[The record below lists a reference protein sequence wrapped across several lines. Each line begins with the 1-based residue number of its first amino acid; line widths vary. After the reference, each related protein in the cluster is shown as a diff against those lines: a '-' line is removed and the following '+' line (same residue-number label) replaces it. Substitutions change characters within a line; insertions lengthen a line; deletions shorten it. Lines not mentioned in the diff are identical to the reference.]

1 VRRATL
7 SRRAPPL
14 YTGLMQAI
22 VLVFVGA
29 GLGGVLRHFMN
40 ILSARWWGTDFPFGT
55 LVINVT
61 GSILM
66 GVLVG
71 WLAFKA
77 EANWSQPLRLF
88 VATGILGGYTTFSTF
103 SLETILL
110 IERNQVGLAA
120 AYIGGSLLCGFLGLW
135 AALAVIRSLG

>member
-1 VRRATL
+1 LSQRA
-7 SRRAPPL
+7 SRL
-14 YTGLMQAI
+14 YTRVMLAI
-22 VLVFVGA
+22 VLVFIGA
-29 GLGGVLRHFMN
+29 GAGGVLRHLIN
-40 ILSARWWGTDFPFGT
+40 ILAARLWGTDFPFGT

-88 VATGILGGYTTFSTF
+88 VATGMLGGYTTFSTF

-110 IERNQVGLAA
+110 IERNQIGLAA
-120 AYIGGSLLCGFLGLW
+120 AYVGGSLFFGFLGLW
-135 AALAVIRSLG
+135 AALALMRSLG